1 VHVTWDLIMPQ
12 MVTDRRGFNT
22 RYSQQWYKY
31 RNCKSVG
38 LIEKVKVTLVQSLR
52 LCTGRTAHR
61 RSRGIALLFHNYD
74 TRRRE
79 GSASR
84 PGRSLSPEKIRYPLY
99 RRLGGPQG
107 RCGQVQRISPP
118 AGIRSLDRPAR
129 SQSIYGLSYPARVQ
143 LAVFINTKFIQ
154 RITVIYIKL
163 QYTC

>member
-1 VHVTWDLIMPQ
+1 MHVTWDLIMPQ

-61 RSRGIALLFHNYD
+61 GSRCLALLFHD
-74 TRRRE
+74 HALEGGE

-84 PGRSLSPEKIRYPLY
+84 PGRSLSPEKTRYPLY
-99 RRLGGPQG
+99 RRLGGPKG
-107 RCGQVQRISPP
+107 RSGQVRKISPP
-118 AGIRSLDRPAR
+118 PRFDPRNAQPVASRYKNRVTITFLLIKNVAVRPKFRFDLDK
-129 SQSIYGLSYPARVQ
+129 Y
-143 LAVFINTKFIQ
+143 
-154 RITVIYIKL
+154 
-163 QYTC
+163 